1 MLGVTKDKCA
11 DILYP
16 VVESCLP
23 EDVLISWQRS
33 SESED
38 LESLMK
44 FLRRE
49 VNQTKDREMAYNKH
63 SDSLAQPGKIETKK
77 RSFNARREIATT
89 SGFMHSDI
97 SPTLREKFK
106 CIFCDNGHPSQDCR
120 KGMKM
125 GMDQK
130 NEKIKSYKRC
140 FKCLLPGHKSRQ
152 CKRKV
157 CCDFCKRDGHYAIMC
172 RGADHAYS
180 ERKSPQQPQNSMP
193 TPGSTDCSYCERD
206 VQLRKHQS
214 MP

>member
-1 MLGVTKDKCA
+1 MLGVTTDKCA

-33 SESED
+33 SEPED

-49 VNQTKDREMAYNKH
+49 VNQNKDREMAYNKH
-63 SDSLAQPGKIETKK
+63 SDTLAQPTPGKIETKK
-77 RSFNARREIATT
+77 RSFNTRREIATT

-106 CIFCDNGHPSQDCR
+106 CIFCDNGHSSQDCR

-125 GMDQK
+125 GMGQK

-140 FKCLLPGHKSRQ
+140 FKCLLPK
-152 CKRKV
+152 KV
-157 CCDFCKRDGHYAIMC
+157 RCDFCKRDGHYAIMC
-172 RGADHAYS
+172 RGADHA
-180 ERKSPQQPQNSMP
+180 ETEIVHNDHRIQ
-193 TPGSTDCSYCERD
+193 R
-206 VQLRKHQS
+206 QLQVRV
-214 MP
+214 M